1 MYETLFEQIKTVPQE
16 YLADIENYVGYI
28 LYRNQQPR
36 RKRRG
41 IKPSYNKVIEL
52 SCIIWVK

>member
-1 MYETLFEQIKTVPQE
+1 M
-16 YLADIENYVGYI
+16 DYI
-28 LYRNQQPR
+28 LNIFLYDNDFIFLCQVILQCGYGNQQPR
-36 RKRRG
+36 RERRG